1 MKIKRNRFIPFKD
14 FSAINIFGVIY
25 ARRDTF
31 ISDRTIRHEQIHT
44 AQMKEMLYI
53 LFYLWYAIEWFIR
66 FIVYGFKSHKA
77 YRNTS
82 FEREAYSNQD
92 NIIYLEDRKRF
103 AWIKHLKN

>member
-77 YRNTS
+77 YLNTS
-82 FEREAYSNQD
+82 FEREAYKHQD
-92 NIIYLEDRKRF
+92 ELDYARLRNRF
-103 AWIKHLKN
+103 EWLKHI